1 MWSPSEKGRI
11 FPYFNR
17 LPVLSDENRIDI
29 SVVIPVYN
37 GRETITPV
45 IQSVLDQTYPP
56 LETIVVDDG
65 SNDGTAGLVERT
77 FGDRVTCITQE
88 NQGVSF
94 ARNHGAARA
103 AGSWLAFL
111 DSDDVWLP
119 NKLEEQ
125 VRVIRERPSCDAVL
139 CEVYFVDPD
148 NNITGQSRRDA
159 DCSSREQYLN
169 DIIKNP
175 MLLPSTLLIKKDVFM
190 RYGKFDESLI
200 TAEDLDFHLQLAARS
215 DLYILDKP
223 LVRYLRSDRGLSALK
238 RTYDDYVHVINR
250 FVGKNPEL
258 LTRRSAREAL
268 VHANLRAQKGYAI
281 HGDFRASARAFG
293 RAVRHGRTLT
303 DGFDILKMLVSCAKR
318 MSVSAVKSRR
328 DGRIC

>member
-1 MWSPSEKGRI
+1 MDDRG
-11 FPYFNR
+11 
-17 LPVLSDENRIDI
+17 RIDI

-37 GRETITPV
+37 GRNTIAPV
-45 IQSVLDQTYPP
+45 IESVLDQTYPP
-56 LETIVVDDG
+56 LEIIVVDDG
-65 SNDGTAGLVERT
+65 STDGTAELVGHT
-77 FGDRVTCITQE
+77 FGDRVTCVTQE

-103 AGSWLAFL
+103 AGPWLAFL
-111 DSDDVWLP
+111 DSDDLWLP

-125 VRVIRERPSCDAVL
+125 VGVIRERPSCDAVL
-139 CEVYFVDPD
+139 SEVYFVDPD
-148 NNITGQSRRDA
+148 DNITGQSRRNA
-159 DCSSREQYLN
+159 DCSSRERYLN

-175 MLLPSTLLIKKDVFM
+175 MLLPSTLLVKKAVFM
-190 RYGKFDESLI
+190 RYGRFDQSLV
-200 TAEDLDFHLQLAARS
+200 TAEDLDFHLQLAASS
-215 DLYILDKP
+215 DLYIVDKP
-223 LVRYLRSDRGLSALK
+223 LVRYRRSDRGLSALK

-250 FVGKNPEL
+250 FIGNNPEL
-258 LTRRSAREAL
+258 LTRKSAREAL
-268 VHANLRAQKGYAI
+268 VHAHLRAQKGYAI